1 MRKERDMRSDF
12 YRPRRA
18 YEFDCDTKQIVGRF
32 FFIIAGEMSDG
43 TKCWYKCDENGEI
56 IEETANEWYSM
67 TRKAGRLIAILE
79 GV

>member
-18 YEFDCDTKQIVGRF
+18 YEYDVDKHEIVGRF
-32 FFIIAGEMSDG
+32 HFIIAGEMADG
-43 TKCWYKCDENGEI
+43 TKCWYKCDKDGEI

>member
-1 MRKERDMRSDF
+1 MRSDF

-18 YEFDCDTKQIVGRF
+18 YEFDVDKREIVGRF

-43 TKCWYKCDENGEI
+43 TKCWYKCDKDGEI

-67 TRKAGRLIAILE
+67 TRKAGHLIAILE

>member
-1 MRKERDMRSDF
+1 MRSDF

-32 FFIIAGEMSDG
+32 LFIIAGEMSDG
-43 TKCWYKCDENGEI
+43 TKCWYKCDKDGEI

-67 TRKAGRLIAILE
+67 TRKAGRMIAILD